1 MRGENLKSPD
11 VLKLCIHF
19 QVVGKVYKSTCFL
32 NSREKARTIGI
43 ASGMLKQKQ

>member
-32 NSREKARTIGI
+32 NSWEKAGTIDI
-43 ASGMLKQKQ
+43 AGGMLDQRQ